1 VSRVLWLLVLSA
13 AALGAPAQSLRPG
26 STIEVLPKTNNTQP
40 KKVSFEL
47 YRDSLI
53 VIHGAI
59 GDLRGLN
66 LLIDTGTDP
75 TVLDKRV
82 ADRLHSKL
90 EEVVG
95 LETIHRK
102 VAAWRTTVPN
112 VDLGP
117 ASPHNVAVV
126 VQDLSFL
133 EKGLGCRIDA
143 LIGLDVLSSTSFI
156 IDYRARAI
164 TFGDPPIGGPAVPFA
179 HTLPLVKIAMILNGR
194 PVELLLDTAASSLM
208 LFRTHWPDPPNRGSI
223 QHSTNL
229 AGDLPRVPMTL
240 STLALGSLKLRGQSA
255 FLIDGGQNV
264 EREFDGLFN
273 PALLGLHQISFDFE
287 NHRFGWSR

>member
-1 VSRVLWLLVLSA
+1 MSKVLWLLVLLA
-13 AALGAPAQSLRPG
+13 AVQRCPAQNLRSG
-26 STIEVLPKTNNTQP
+26 STIDVLPKINNTLA
-40 KKVSFEL
+40 KKVRFEL

-66 LLIDTGTDP
+66 FLIDTGTDP

-82 ADRLHSKL
+82 ADRLHSRL
-90 EEVVG
+90 EVVG

-102 VAAWRTTVPN
+102 VAAWRTIVPN

-117 ASPHNVAVV
+117 VSARDVTVV

-164 TFGDPPIGGPAVPFA
+164 TFGDSQVGGPAVTFA
-179 HTLPLVKIAMILNGR
+179 HTLPFVKIAMILNGR

-208 LFRTHWPDPPNRGSI
+208 LFRTHWPDPPNNERV

-255 FLIDGGQNV
+255 FVIDGGQDV
-264 EREFDGLFN
+264 QREFDGLFN

-287 NHRFGWSR
+287 NHRFRWSR

>member
-1 VSRVLWLLVLSA
+1 MSRVLWLLVLSA
-13 AALGAPAQSLRPG
+13 AVQRCPAQSLRSG
-26 STIEVLPKTNNTQP
+26 STIEVLPKLNSTQP
-40 KKVSFEL
+40 KKVRFEL

-53 VIHGAI
+53 VIPGAI

-66 LLIDTGTDP
+66 FLIDTGTDP

-90 EEVVG
+90 EVVG

-102 VAAWRTTVPN
+102 VAAGRTIVPN

-117 ASPHNVAVV
+117 VSVRDVTVV

-164 TFGDPPIGGPAVPFA
+164 SFGDSQVGGPTVTFA
-179 HTLPLVKIAMILNGR
+179 RTLPFVKIAMVLNGR

-208 LFRTHWPDPPNRGSI
+208 LFRTHWPDPPNRGRI
-223 QHSTNL
+223 QYSTNL

-240 STLALGSLKLRGQSA
+240 NTLTLGPLKLRGQSA
-255 FLIDGGQNV
+255 FLV
-264 EREFDGLFN
+264 EGSQDVQREFDGLFN
-273 PALLGLHQISFDFE
+273 PALLGLKQVSFDFE
-287 NHRFGWSR
+287 NYRFGWSR